1 MKDTIKI
8 MGIRINKVT
17 LDSAVDKV
25 HEFVN
30 NGKTNVIYTPN
41 TEIVMAARK
50 DDELRNLLN
59 EGDLNLP
66 DGIGL
71 VYASKI
77 KKKPLKERVTGY
89 DISIKIIE
97 IANKEGLSLFLLGGR
112 QGVALKAC
120 ENIKE
125 KYSNV
130 KIAGFHHGYFKGTHT
145 GYEGHREEMEV
156 IKKINDAK
164 PDILFVGFGAPRQE
178 KWIHANK
185 DKLNCKVIIGN
196 GGTLDV
202 LAGNVKRAPEIFQRL
217 GLEWLYRLLKEPWRF
232 KRQMVLPLFAIL
244 VLFSKDDV
252 VE

>member
-8 MGIRINKVT
+8 MGIRIDKVT
-17 LDSAVDKV
+17 LDSAIDKV
-25 HEFVN
+25 HEFVKSN
-30 NGKTNVIYTPN
+30 KTNVIYTPN

-50 DDELRNLLN
+50 DEELKALLN
-59 EGDLNLP
+59 DGDLVIP

-71 VYASKI
+71 VYASRI

-89 DISIKIIE
+89 DLSIKIIE
-97 IANKEGLSLFLLGGR
+97 MANKEGLSLFLLGGK

-120 ENIKE
+120 ENIKQR
-125 KYSNV
+125 YNNV
-130 KIAGFHHGYFKGTHT
+130 KIAGFHHGYFKGTHI
-145 GYEGHREEMEV
+145 GYKAHKEENEV

-178 KWIHANK
+178 RWIHENK

-196 GGTLDV
+196 GGTLDI
-202 LAGNVKRAPEIFQRL
+202 LAGNVKRAPRIFQTL
-217 GLEWLYRLLKEPWRF
+217 GLEWLYRLLKEPSRY
-232 KRQMVLPLFAIL
+232 KRQMVLPLFAML
-244 VLFSKDDV
+244 VLFSKDDI

>member
-8 MGIRINKVT
+8 MGTRVDKVT
-17 LDSAVDKV
+17 LDSAIDKV
-25 HEFVN
+25 REFVKSN
-30 NGKTNVIYTPN
+30 KTNVIYTPN

-50 DDELRNLLN
+50 DDELRALLN
-59 EGDLNLP
+59 EGDLVIP

-71 VYASKI
+71 VYASRI

-89 DISIKIIE
+89 DLSIKIIE
-97 IANKEGLSLFLLGGR
+97 MANKEGFSLFLLGGK

-125 KYSNV
+125 EYSNV
-130 KIAGFHHGYFKGTHT
+130 KIAGFHHGYFRGTHI
-145 GYEGHREEMEV
+145 GYKDHKEEREV

-178 KWIHANK
+178 KWIHENK

-196 GGTLDV
+196 GGTLDI
-202 LAGNVKRAPEIFQRL
+202 LAGNVKRAPKIFQTL
-217 GLEWLYRLLKEPWRF
+217 GLEWLYRLLKEPWRY
-232 KRQMVLPLFAIL
+232 KRQMVLPLFAML
-244 VLFSKDDV
+244 VLFSKDDI

>member
-8 MGIRINKVT
+8 MGIRIDKVT

-25 HEFVN
+25 YEFVKSN
-30 NGKTNVIYTPN
+30 KTNVIYTPN

-50 DDELRNLLN
+50 DDELKALLN
-59 EGDLNLP
+59 EGDLVIP

-71 VYASKI
+71 VYASRI

-89 DISIKIIE
+89 DLSIKIIE
-97 IANKEGLSLFLLGGR
+97 MANKEGLSLFLLGGK

-130 KIAGFHHGYFKGTHT
+130 KIAGFHHGYFKGTHI
-145 GYEGHREEMEV
+145 GYKEHKEEMEV

-178 KWIHANK
+178 KWIHENK

-196 GGTLDV
+196 GGTLDI
-202 LAGNVKRAPEIFQRL
+202 LAGNVKRAPKIFQTL
-217 GLEWLYRLLKEPWRF
+217 GLEWLYRLLKEPWRY

-244 VLFSKDDV
+244 VLFSRDDI